1 MALEPDKTSMTDRV
15 ANEHQDT
22 AEGDSKPPPSVRP
35 AAPGAPGAPAS
46 LDASA
51 WLEVAFDALAA
62 GGIDAVRIEPLARAL
77 GVTRG
82 SFYWHFKDRE
92 ALYKAMLKEW
102 RERASYMIFN
112 RLERSTESAGTRLER
127 LLALPFSSPR
137 SARGAA
143 IELAVRLWSRR
154 DKGAAKAVRH
164 IDRVR
169 LEYFTKLM
177 QEHGVAASDAKQR
190 AYLFYATLMAE
201 SLITVDRREQLVP
214 EWTRVLLSP

>member
-1 MALEPDKTSMTDRV
+1 MADRV
-15 ANEHQDT
+15 ANLHQD
-22 AEGDSKPPPSVRP
+22 GDSGRYTLPEPDVNPVPKPAPTP
-35 AAPGAPGAPAS
+35 APPAS
-46 LDASA
+46 LDDQA
-51 WLEVAFDALAA
+51 WLDAAFDALAE
-62 GGIDAVRIEPLARAL
+62 GGIDAVRIERLAKSL

-92 ALYKAMLKEW
+92 ALHKAMLKEW

-112 RLERSTESAGTRLER
+112 RLERSSESAGSRLER
-127 LLALPFSSPR
+127 LLGLPFSGPR

-154 DKGAAKAVRH
+154 DRNAAKAVRH

-169 LEYFTKLM
+169 LDYFTKLL
-177 QEHGVAASDAKQR
+177 QQHGVAANEAKQR

-201 SLITVDRREQLVP
+201 SLITVDHREQLVP
-214 EWTRVLLSP
+214 EWTKVLLSK